1 MKSRKMTRLI
11 FRELKLIPEFV
22 QKRSVTVAFN
32 RDHPLSSDISLA
44 VAWLQS
50 SREEEAL
57 REKEG
62 EGVRRRG
69 RKRIGRTKK
78 PVLDP
83 NPASPSLDDPDP
95 GGNGEATTRA
105 VEEAVSFIISF
116 GTLRLLRRVLH

>member
-1 MKSRKMTRLI
+1 M
-11 FRELKLIPEFV
+11 
-22 QKRSVTVAFN
+22 VTFD
-32 RDHPLSSDISLA
+32 RDCILSGDINLA
-44 VAWLQS
+44 MA
-50 SREEEAL
+50 REEEAL

-69 RKRIGRTKK
+69 RKRIRRTKK

-95 GGNGEATTRA
+95 GGNGEATTRV
-105 VEEAVSFIISF
+105 VEEAVSFIILF

>member
-1 MKSRKMTRLI
+1 M
-11 FRELKLIPEFV
+11 
-22 QKRSVTVAFN
+22 VTFD
-32 RDHPLSSDISLA
+32 RDCILSGDINLA
-44 VAWLQS
+44 MA
-50 SREEEAL
+50 REEEAL

-116 GTLRLLRRVLH
+116 GTL